1 MSVSLS
7 VCLSV
12 HMLNLTHC
20 LWTKA
25 VRWKYMEIVSLGV
38 DTNRYRY
45 TLRSHYTASEED
57 TLWSCVAPLQLELP
71 APESR
76 CHRFV
81 QQLLVLFINRKYD
94 IFICVHTHTYVYTS
108 YTSIHKNAHAHTYYI
123 FSLTPNMWPPAL
135 LPPPPTQIFYSKCS
149 GLFLNTQKDV
159 VFKNGSLY
167 IVRILKIKTIWFIIQ
182 MLLKQA
188 FQNRFRRSATRNGRF
203 LQEQFSLHC

>member
-1 MSVSLS
+1 MS

-94 IFICVHTHTYVYTS
+94 IFICVHTHMYILLTHLYIKMHMHMHTSSHWHPTCGQQLFFLHPQGRSFIPNAQDCFSTPRRMLSLKTEVYTS
-108 YTSIHKNAHAHTYYI
+108 
-123 FSLTPNMWPPAL
+123 FV
-135 LPPPPTQIFYSKCS
+135 
-149 GLFLNTQKDV
+149 FLK
-159 VFKNGSLY
+159 
-167 IVRILKIKTIWFIIQ
+167 
-182 MLLKQA
+182 LKQ
-188 FQNRFRRSATRNGRF
+188 FD
-203 LQEQFSLHC
+203 L

>member
-1 MSVSLS
+1 MSKGRCTCALLGLPYLS
-7 VCLSV
+7 NAMDALCQPVCLSV

-94 IFICVHTHTYVYTS
+94 IFICVHTHMYILLRHLYIKMHMHIHTTSSHWHPTCGQQLFFLHPQRRSFIPNVQDCFSTPWRMLSLKTEVYTS
-108 YTSIHKNAHAHTYYI
+108 
-123 FSLTPNMWPPAL
+123 FV
-135 LPPPPTQIFYSKCS
+135 
-149 GLFLNTQKDV
+149 FLK
-159 VFKNGSLY
+159 
-167 IVRILKIKTIWFIIQ
+167 
-182 MLLKQA
+182 LKQ
-188 FQNRFRRSATRNGRF
+188 FD
-203 LQEQFSLHC
+203 L